1 MIKFLQ
7 SLGARRIQLVIVIVL
22 VAIGVFGVSYSL
34 LRFTDKDTP
43 VITRIGPSQVTVQ
56 VGSTYVD
63 AGATAS
69 DNVDGDVTSKIVT
82 VNPVNTNVTGTFTIT
97 YDLTNSR
104 GHHAKQVT
112 RIVNVVVPQNTTKM
126 ESENTTIKV
135 DSTTHSGLD
144 KWGIKE
150 LNPTITNG
158 REWFNT
164 WDNSIPRTITVG
176 NQDPYD
182 PTGWFRVTG
191 NGSGVQTPKVSID
204 GKDVAIM
211 SGHQPR
217 MYVYDPSLRLKWQN
231 TEVTVYG
238 KRISETALDSSQGI
252 NIGARSNHQDQGKPS
267 NCGVDTY
274 YSRMLYN
281 GIGNFAKELN
291 WPKDSKK
298 PNSRIH
304 LDWLTT
310 DGSITMPGDVWIGH
324 KFVIRNVDGGAHVR
338 LEMWRDLTNGT
349 NGGDWKL
356 VLSYTDDGNWPA
368 QATLDCYDTKL
379 SRIILDPNPSVF
391 IRNTDISSAQYK
403 YFSIREIAPLP

>member
-1 MIKFLQ
+1 M
-7 SLGARRIQLVIVIVL
+7 GRIQLIIVIAL
-22 VAIGVFGVSYSL
+22 VGIGVFGVSYSL
-34 LRFTDKDTP
+34 LLFADKDTP

-63 AGATAS
+63 TGATAL
-69 DNVDGDVTSKIVT
+69 DNVDGNITSKIVT
-82 VNPVNTNVTGTFTIT
+82 VNPVNTNVTGTYAIT

-112 RIVNVVVPQNTTKM
+112 RIVNVIVSLDTTKM
-126 ESENTTIKV
+126 ESENTTINAS
-135 DSTTHSGLD
+135 STTHPGFD

-158 REWFNT
+158 REWFNA
-164 WDNSIPRTITVG
+164 WDNGIPRTIIVG
-176 NQDPYD
+176 NQDPFD

-191 NGSGVQTPKVSID
+191 NGSGVETPKVYID

-217 MYVYDPSLRLKWQN
+217 MYIYDPSLRLKWQN

-238 KRISETALDSSQGI
+238 KRISETALESSQGI

-298 PNSRIH
+298 PNSRLH
-304 LDWLTT
+304 LDWLTPY
-310 DGSITMPGDVWIGH
+310 GSITMPRDVWIGH
-324 KFVIRNVDGGAHVR
+324 KFVIRNVDGGTHVR

-356 VLSYTDDGNWPA
+356 VLAYTDDGNWPA
-368 QATLDCYDTKL
+368 PATLDCHDTKL
-379 SRIILDPNPSVF
+379 NRIILDQNPSVF

-403 YFSIREIAPLP
+403 YFSIREIASLP